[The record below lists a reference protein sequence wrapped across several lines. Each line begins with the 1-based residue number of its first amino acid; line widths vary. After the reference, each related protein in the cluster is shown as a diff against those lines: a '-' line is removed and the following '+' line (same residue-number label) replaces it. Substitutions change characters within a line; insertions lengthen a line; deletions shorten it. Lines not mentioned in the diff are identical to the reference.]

1 MMTQFEVKGGGLVQ
15 GVTKLITILLAC
27 VTLNK
32 NYAIIFRK
40 YMVFQNKVK
49 KNDKKNYE
57 IYWITFDFLNH
68 IIIPNFN

>member
-1 MMTQFEVKGGGLVQ
+1 MMTQFELKGGGLVQ

-49 KNDKKNYE
+49 NDRTSKKRA
-57 IYWITFDFLNH
+57 IFRAIFL
-68 IIIPNFN
+68 II